1 MVMVQIYSGSTKMRR
16 RSAGALLCPLSA
28 KRIGAGKGRCEGF
41 ILKGREE
48 EIMPRFESLEQE
60 LEFLDALP
68 KMKTSEFK
76 RAVSQYLR
84 ENAMQRADA
93 AQRMMDLWTVVLN
106 FQKQFKQFAE
116 SINKF
121 MTVMAEKMTP
131 ARRRKLDS

>member
-1 MVMVQIYSGSTKMRR
+1 
-16 RSAGALLCPLSA
+16 
-28 KRIGAGKGRCEGF
+28 
-41 ILKGREE
+41 
-48 EIMPRFESLEQE
+48 MPRFESLEQE
-60 LEFLDALP
+60 LEFLEALP